1 MAAPSDGRAAAN
13 RPVQSRQR
21 ACTPCPC
28 PSLTSHTAT
37 LAHTQRARAIRLSTA
52 ATMRTVDMAALLWA
66 VLAWVAIGERGGRAT
81 AHFFFF
87 DLDPPA
93 CTPPSFLLAP
103 LPTLSRFS
111 SSLAPHPSP
120 PPPPKHARPRPTPSP
135 PLTTTT
141 TPPFL
146 RSHPPRVRLP
156 VPRARALPALVGR
169 HRLVHAP
176 QVPAPLWAAAA
187 VLWAARAA
195 GAVLRAQAAG
205 QLGARAGGVG
215 WWHRERERER

>member
-135 PLTTTT
+135 PSPPPPPLPSSAATPRASAFLFPAPVPYLHWSVGIGWSMPLKCP
-141 TPPFL
+141 PPFG
-146 RSHPPRVRLP
+146 PPPPYFGPPGPPGPFYGRKLLDSWVR
-156 VPRARALPALVGR
+156 GR
-169 HRLVHAP
+169 
-176 QVPAPLWAAAA
+176 
-187 VLWAARAA
+187 
-195 GAVLRAQAAG
+195 
-205 QLGARAGGVG
+205 
-215 WWHRERERER
+215 EE